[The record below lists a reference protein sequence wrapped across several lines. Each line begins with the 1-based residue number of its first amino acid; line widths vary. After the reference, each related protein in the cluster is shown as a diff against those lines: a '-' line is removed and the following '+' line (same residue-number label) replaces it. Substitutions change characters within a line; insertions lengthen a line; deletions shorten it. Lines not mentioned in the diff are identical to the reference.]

1 MRPALCWFPEGG
13 GGSGGGFSSRLTFRL
28 PTPRPEDVGKFEN

>member
-13 GGSGGGFSSRLTFRL
+13 GGGGDFSSRLTFRL
-28 PTPRPEDVGKFEN
+28 PKLRPEDVVI